1 MPIYETGHA
10 RNVQHFQEMIS
21 FVTSWGA
28 PYAPTNAAISV
39 ANLNAKLTDANT
51 AMAVVT
57 SNLAAYK
64 AAVNTRETAFEGL
77 RKLTTRVLNYY
88 KSTGTASNNID
99 NVVSVKRKIDGK
111 RAETVEDDPSTPENE
126 AANSVSA
133 SQQSYT
139 QLVEHFNTLIELV
152 SGDPLYNPA
161 EGELKVL
168 ALMSRKTA
176 MADANGDVINLY
188 TPLSNQRGLR
198 DDVFYA
204 SGTGLVDLAQ
214 LVKNYTKAA
223 FGIDS
228 TQFNQIKGLTF
239 SRPNK

>member
-10 RNVQHFQEMIS
+10 RNVQHFQEMIA
-21 FVTSWGA
+21 FVDSWGA
-28 PYAPTNAAISV
+28 AYAPSNSAISLV
-39 ANLNAKLTDANT
+39 NLTAKLTDAGT
-51 AMAVVT
+51 AMTDVT

-64 AAVNTRETAFEGL
+64 AAVNVRESKFDGL

-88 KSTGTASNNID
+88 KSTGTAANNIAD
-99 NVVSVKRKIDGK
+99 VTSVKRKIDGQ
-111 RAETVEDDPSTPENE
+111 RAKAVVDDPSTPENE
-126 AANSVSA
+126 AENSISA

-139 QLVEHFNTLIELV
+139 QLVEHFGALIELLT
-152 SGDPLYNPA
+152 GDSLYNPA
-161 EGELKVL
+161 ETDLKVT
-168 ALMSRKTA
+168 ALTTLKTE
-176 MADANGDVINLY
+176 MANASLDVFTAY
-188 TPLSNQRGLR
+188 TPLSNKRGSR

-228 TQFNQIKGLTF
+228 TQYGQVKGLTF
-239 SRPNK
+239 SRPRK